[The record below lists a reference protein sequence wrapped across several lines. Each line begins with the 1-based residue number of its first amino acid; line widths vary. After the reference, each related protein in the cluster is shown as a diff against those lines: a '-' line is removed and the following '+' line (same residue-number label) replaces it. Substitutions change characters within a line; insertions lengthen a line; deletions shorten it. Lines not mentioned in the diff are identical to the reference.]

1 MSEAIPSGGEMPPIP
16 ESLEHTEGDSATV
29 EATKLRL
36 LASVENQQAQGWINK
51 IKAPVEGAK
60 AIEVRTS

>member
-1 MSEAIPSGGEMPPIP
+1 MSDVVIPSGGEMPPIP
-16 ESLEHTEGDSATV
+16 DELMEDSENPNIIRMRT
-29 EATKLRL
+29 
-36 LASVENQQAQGWINK
+36 SVETQQAQGWINT